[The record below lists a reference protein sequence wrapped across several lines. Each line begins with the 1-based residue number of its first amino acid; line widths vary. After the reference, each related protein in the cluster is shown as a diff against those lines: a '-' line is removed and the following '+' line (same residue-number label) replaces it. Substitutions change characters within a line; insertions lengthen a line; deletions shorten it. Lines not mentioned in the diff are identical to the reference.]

1 MTRTVDIEKLVSFSP
16 RDAINFLDQQ
26 GLIRYSDSAEMPK
39 KWLGMD
45 AMPALQTTPNGG
57 VPAWASYFLDPQQV
71 RVLFQPTRAEE
82 IMGGAVNKGDWTSQI
97 LYFPTLESTGTIV
110 EYGDTN
116 TGGVTGNNANWM
128 PRIPYHFQT
137 HIQIGDREEAMAAVA
152 KVNLVAEKRL
162 SASEV
167 FNRGFNASWFF
178 GIAGL
183 QNYGLINDPSL
194 LAAIVSDYDWTD
206 PATTRE
212 EICSDIKKIVT
223 QLITQTKG
231 LVNSKTAMTLAISP
245 EIEATFLITNQYGL
259 SVEDYIKKNY
269 PNMEVK
275 TAPEYS
281 TGYGA
286 GQFGQLIVETY
297 EGVQTAVPAFTEKFR
312 AHRSEMRT
320 STWLQKLSAGTAG
333 TIIRRPIMIVSM
345 YGMGG

>member
-1 MTRTVDIEKLVSFSP
+1 MTITVDIEKLVSFSP
-16 RDAINFLDQQ
+16 RDTINFLDQK
-26 GLIRYSDSAEMPK
+26 GYLRFSEHAEMPK

-45 AMPALQTTPNGG
+45 SMPALQTTANSGIPI
-57 VPAWASYFLDPQQV
+57 WANQYLDPQQV

-82 IMGGAVNKGDWTSQI
+82 IMGGAVNKGDWTTPVA
-97 LYFPTLESTGTIV
+97 YFPTLESTGTVV

-128 PRIPYHFQT
+128 TRVPYHFQT

-162 SASEV
+162 SATEV
-167 FNRGFNASWFF
+167 FNRGFNTSWFF

-183 QNYGLINDPSL
+183 QNYGLLNDPSL
-194 LAAIVSDYDWTD
+194 LPAIVSDYNWLSNS
-206 PATTRE
+206 ATRE
-212 EICSDIKKIVT
+212 QICSDIKKWVT

-231 LVNSKTAMTLAISP
+231 LVNSKTAMKLVVSP
-245 EIEATFLITNQYGL
+245 EIEASFLITNQYGL

-269 PNMEVK
+269 PNMQVK

-281 TGYGA
+281 TGYSA
-286 GQFGQLIVETY
+286 GQFGQLIVDAY

-320 STWLQKLSAGTAG
+320 STWLQKLSAGTLG
-333 TIIRRPIMIVSM
+333 TVIRRPVMIVSM
-345 YGMGG
+345 YGIGG